1 MTATAP
7 GKRRITVR
15 AAVSLGVGSIV
26 GAGIFALMGVAA
38 TEAGSAVWLSFLG
51 AGIIALLT
59 GHSFAQLGIRFPSR
73 GGIVEYLVQAYGS
86 GWFSGGCS
94 ILYYIVSIIG
104 MAMISLAFGKYS
116 AALFGIVE
124 DLPMWERILASG
136 LIIGVSALNLIG
148 SKRINRIQRIIVIA
162 NLALLA
168 GFAVALSSYT
178 QATQLSV
185 ETWPPA
191 FSIFGS
197 LALTFFAFTGF
208 EVISNT
214 AEDMENPSRDLPR
227 AMYATIIIVI
237 ALYVG
242 LSIAVVGAVSGEQLL
257 SSGPAL
263 LAVAA
268 RSFFGE
274 IGFTVLLISAVVSS
288 VTCLNGG
295 LFGITRVT
303 FRLAEHGQLPPR
315 FKKRI
320 GASTRGLTISAVLA
334 LLLTNFFSLATVAS
348 IGSATSLLVY
358 GLVNF
363 GALRLVGQAGIHR
376 ILILL
381 SVAACSTA
389 ILLWVLHT
397 FKTSPGSLLLFLSFL
412 IMSFVAEGLLQRFL
426 GRRIVSQHHED
437 SAPDSQ

>member
-1 MTATAP
+1 MTNSSQSNR
-7 GKRRITVR
+7 KITVR

-38 TEAGSAVWLSFLG
+38 SEAGSAVWLSFLA
-51 AGIIALLT
+51 AGLIALLT
-59 GHSFAQLGIRFPSR
+59 GHSFVQLGIRYPSR
-73 GGIVEYLVQAYGS
+73 GGAVEYLVQAYGS

-94 ILYYIVSIIG
+94 ILYYLVSIIG

-116 AALFGIVE
+116 ARLFGILE
-124 DLPMWERILASG
+124 DLQQWERILASG

-148 SKRINRIQRIIVIA
+148 SKRISHIQRLIVIA
-162 NLALLA
+162 NLVLLA
-168 GFAVALSSYT
+168 TFALALSSHT
-178 QATQLSV
+178 QAAQLSV

-214 AEDMENPSRDLPR
+214 AEDMENPARDLPR
-227 AMYATIIIVI
+227 AMYATLVIVI

-242 LSIAVVGAVSGEQLL
+242 LAIAVVGAVSEEQLL
-257 SSGPAL
+257 SSGPTL

-268 RSFFGE
+268 RSLFGE
-274 IGFTVLLISAVVSS
+274 LGFTVLLISAVVSS

-295 LFGITRVT
+295 LYGITSVT
-303 FRLAEHGQLPPR
+303 FRLAEQGQLPSR
-315 FKKRI
+315 FKQKI

-334 LLLTNFFSLATVAS
+334 LLLTNFFSLTTVAS
-348 IGSATSLLVY
+348 LGSATSLLVFA
-358 GLVNF
+358 LVNF
-363 GALRLVGQAGIHR
+363 GALRLVGQEGIHR

-381 SVAACSTA
+381 SVAACLIA
-389 ILLWVLHT
+389 ILIWVLYT
-397 FKTSPGSLLLFLSFL
+397 LKTSPGSLAIFLSFL
-412 IMSFVAEGLLQRFL
+412 VISFVAEGLLQRYL
-426 GRRIVSQHHED
+426 GRRILSQKHWD
-437 SAPDSQ
+437 APSNTQ